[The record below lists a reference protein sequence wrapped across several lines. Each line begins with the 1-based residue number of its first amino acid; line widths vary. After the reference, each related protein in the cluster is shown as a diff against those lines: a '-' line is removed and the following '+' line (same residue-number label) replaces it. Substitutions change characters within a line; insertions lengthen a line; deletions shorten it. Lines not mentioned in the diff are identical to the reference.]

1 MGSSQSVW
9 TLDAVRFARSNTT
22 ATATATVKAKIHPG
36 HALAL
41 MSSAMDRPTE
51 VGDIANH
58 HPEAPDHHVPLDHL
72 RSLYYRPALGSGI
85 LVPSSELTLDP
96 SDRLSDRP
104 NQDAASSHAST
115 ASRRESTSSPW
126 QSHTRTDSNASRIA
140 RAAAASSF
148 WSPNVANSHPGSHA
162 SILAQAQAQAHL
174 QAHSPPASQGSPALS
189 QLTLKELGATSAF
202 PLPSSVQPR
211 QLSYIHAA
219 PGSRASSCGLGIGRM
234 DAHHGLL
241 NGASSSY
248 GYLPTRVL
256 PVEEKKRILVTGG
269 AGFVGSHLVD
279 RLMLMGHE
287 VLVID
292 NFYTGQKSNVSQ
304 WVGHPNFELIRHDV
318 VEPLVIEVDQIYHL
332 ACPAS
337 PISYQAN
344 QIKTIK
350 TNFLGT
356 LNALGLA
363 KRTKARFLLA
373 STSEVYGDPDVHPQP
388 ETYNG
393 NVNPVGPRACYDEG
407 KRVAETLTYGYYY
420 QDGVDVRVARIFN
433 TYGPRMHPHDGRV
446 VSNLILQALRGE
458 PLTVFGDGT
467 QTRSFMFIHDLIDGL
482 ISLMN
487 VESLPADDAPPS
499 RATPDASAV
508 DIMTEAPDSIIPTR
522 STVATP
528 AADEIITA
536 ASTPALGDSYF
547 DPTHVHRFDVHT
559 PVNLGNPAEFTIMEL
574 AHLVQV
580 CVHKVKAQDTHAS
593 ALAPG
598 EQEAKSEIR
607 FFAMPKDDPKQRKP
621 DITRATGLLD
631 WHPRWK
637 LQDGLE
643 EMTRWYWERIKEG
656 SL

>member
-1 MGSSQSVW
+1 
-9 TLDAVRFARSNTT
+9 
-22 ATATATVKAKIHPG
+22 
-36 HALAL
+36 
-41 MSSAMDRPTE
+41 MDGAQADPIDG
-51 VGDIANH
+51 GDISNLH
-58 HPEAPDHHVPLDHL
+58 QPPPDHHVPLDHL

-85 LVPSSELTLDP
+85 LVPSSD
-96 SDRLSDRP
+96 LSR
-104 NQDAASSHAST
+104 QASSSRHAVGKGHHTPSLD
-115 ASRRESTSSPW
+115 ASSDWGHHRRVESNP
-126 QSHTRTDSNASRIA
+126 TRNTRS
-140 RAAAASSF
+140 AASSF
-148 WSPNVANSHPGSHA
+148 WSHNVPHAHPESHV
-162 SILAQAQAQAHL
+162 SILAQAHDASSSSSRSSTPQQL
-174 QAHSPPASQGSPALS
+174 QQR
-189 QLTLKELGATSAF
+189 
-202 PLPSSVQPR
+202 PR

-219 PGSRASSCGLGIGRM
+219 PGSSASSYSIGIGSL
-234 DAHHGLL
+234 DAARAPFAHP
-241 NGASSSY
+241 SSY

-256 PVEEKKRILVTGG
+256 PVEEKKRILITGG

-279 RLMLMGHE
+279 RLMLLGHE

-292 NFYTGQKSNVSQ
+292 NFFTGQKSNVSQ

-318 VEPLVIEVDQIYHL
+318 VEPLIIEVDQIYHL

-356 LNALGLA
+356 LNSLGLA

-446 VSNLILQALRGE
+446 VSNLIQQALRGE
-458 PLTVFGDGT
+458 PLTVFGDGS
-467 QTRSFMFIHDLIDGL
+467 QTRSFMFVHDLIDGL

-487 VESLPADDAPPS
+487 AEPEPVTQQHQQHLQQQQAQAP
-499 RATPDASAV
+499 SAAALKAA
-508 DIMTEAPDSIIPTR
+508 DIMTEANDTIIP
-522 STVATP
+522 STSAV
-528 AADEIITA
+528 
-536 ASTPALGDSYF
+536 STPAPAAAVANNAVSANQGYFTTDS
-547 DPTHVHRFDVHT
+547 HRLDVHT

-574 AHLVQV
+574 VHLVQK
-580 CVHKVKAQDTHAS
+580 CVAKVKSQDLDAAVADEAQPS
-593 ALAPG
+593 
-598 EQEAKSEIR
+598 SEIR
-607 FFAMPKDDPKQRKP
+607 FLAMPKDDPRQRRP
-621 DITRATGLLD
+621 DITRATSLLD
-631 WHPRWK
+631 WYPRWK

>member
-1 MGSSQSVW
+1 
-9 TLDAVRFARSNTT
+9 
-22 ATATATVKAKIHPG
+22 
-36 HALAL
+36 
-41 MSSAMDRPTE
+41 MD
-51 VGDIANH
+51 GGNIANLH
-58 HPEAPDHHVPLDHL
+58 QAPPDHHVPLDHL

-85 LVPSSELTLDP
+85 LVPSSEV
-96 SDRLSDRP
+96 SIH
-104 NQDAASSHAST
+104 Q
-115 ASRRESTSSPW
+115 SSPHTDQSGSLERNQSPNLGTPTNW
-126 QSHTRTDSNASRIA
+126 QHHARADSNPSRSS
-140 RAAAASSF
+140 RSAASSF
-148 WSPNVANSHPGSHA
+148 WSYNVPHAHPESHV
-162 SILAQAQAQAHL
+162 SILAQAQAQASALPSLQTAPQDPASRSISPSTSHL
-174 QAHSPPASQGSPALS
+174 QQ
-189 QLTLKELGATSAF
+189 
-202 PLPSSVQPR
+202 R

-219 PGSRASSCGLGIGRM
+219 PGSTASSFGLGLGRIESNRS
-234 DAHHGLL
+234 LL
-241 NGASSSY
+241 GPAAIAASTSY

-292 NFYTGQKSNVSQ
+292 NFFTGQKSNVSQ

-318 VEPLVIEVDQIYHL
+318 VEPLIIEVDQIYHL

-356 LNALGLA
+356 LNSLGLA

-446 VSNLILQALRGE
+446 VSNLILQALRRE
-458 PLTVFGDGT
+458 PLTVFGDGS

-487 VESLPADDAPPS
+487 AEALPA
-499 RATPDASAV
+499 TASPLQPQGGHAAALKAA
-508 DIMTEAPDSIIPTR
+508 DIMTEAADTIIP
-522 STVATP
+522 STSSIDTP
-528 AADEIITA
+528 KPAPTA
-536 ASTPALGDSYF
+536 ETESSSYF
-547 DPTHVHRFDVHT
+547 TDPHQLDVHT

-574 AHLVQV
+574 VQLVQK
-580 CVHKVKAQDTHAS
+580 CVATVKAQDSNPSIPAAEEST
-593 ALAPG
+593 L
-598 EQEAKSEIR
+598 KSEIR

-621 DITRATGLLD
+621 DITRATSLLD
-631 WHPRWK
+631 WYPRWK

>member
-1 MGSSQSVW
+1 MHMSGSPPDS
-9 TLDAVRFARSNTT
+9 
-22 ATATATVKAKIHPG
+22 
-36 HALAL
+36 
-41 MSSAMDRPTE
+41 TE
-51 VGDIANH
+51 AGDIANLH
-58 HPEAPDHHVPLDHL
+58 QAPPDHHVPVDHL

-85 LVPSSELTLDP
+85 LVPSSDVFL
-96 SDRLSDRP
+96 
-104 NQDAASSHAST
+104 Q
-115 ASRRESTSSPW
+115 SSPSPQSGSIQGVQAARSSSPSSW
-126 QSHTRTDSNASRIA
+126 QGHA
-140 RAAAASSF
+140 RAESHPARSARPAASSF
-148 WSPNVANSHPGSHA
+148 WAHNVPHAHPESHVG
-162 SILAQAQAQAHL
+162 ILAQSQARAPE
-174 QAHSPPASQGSPALS
+174 ASTPPSHAYTSQM
-189 QLTLKELGATSAF
+189 Q
-202 PLPSSVQPR
+202 QR

-219 PGSRASSCGLGIGRM
+219 PGSIASSYGLGIGRI
-234 DAHHGLL
+234 DAPRQLHG
-241 NGASSSY
+241 ASAIASSSSSY

-256 PVEEKKRILVTGG
+256 PVDEKKRILVTGG

-287 VLVID
+287 VLVLD
-292 NFYTGQKSNVSQ
+292 NFFTGQKTNVSQ

-318 VEPLVIEVDQIYHL
+318 VEPLIIEVDQIYHL

-356 LNALGLA
+356 LNSLGLA

-407 KRVAETLTYGYYY
+407 KRVAETLTYGYFY
-420 QDGVDVRVARIFN
+420 QDRVDVRVARIFN

-458 PLTVFGDGT
+458 PLTVFGDGS

-487 VESLPADDAPPS
+487 AEPTEGVNSTQHASALSHQQRQQLQPQTQGASAAALEAAAIMTQAPDTIIPS
-499 RATPDASAV
+499 ASAV
-508 DIMTEAPDSIIPTR
+508 
-522 STVATP
+522 
-528 AADEIITA
+528 
-536 ASTPALGDSYF
+536 STPAPVVATAATTTTTTATSAHDGSF
-547 DPTHVHRFDVHT
+547 DTAHRRDVHT

-574 AHLVQV
+574 VHLVQK
-580 CVHKVKAQDTHAS
+580 CVAKVKAEDFDASSSLHSSDTVPPS
-593 ALAPG
+593 S
-598 EQEAKSEIR
+598 QSEIR
-607 FFAMPKDDPKQRKP
+607 FLAMPKDDPKQRKP
-621 DITRATGLLD
+621 DITRATSLLD
-631 WHPRWK
+631 WYPRWK

-643 EMTRWYWERIKEG
+643 EMTRWYWQRIKEG
-656 SL
+656 FL

>member
-1 MGSSQSVW
+1 
-9 TLDAVRFARSNTT
+9 
-22 ATATATVKAKIHPG
+22 
-36 HALAL
+36 
-41 MSSAMDRPTE
+41 MDRPTE

-72 RSLYYRPALGSGI
+72 RSLYYRPALGSGV

-104 NQDAASSHAST
+104 NQDAAFSHAST
-115 ASRRESTSSPW
+115 ASRRESTSSLW
-126 QSHTRTDSNASRIA
+126 QSHRRTDSNASRNA

-162 SILAQAQAQAHL
+162 SILAQAQAQTHT
-174 QAHSPPASQGSPALS
+174 QAHSSPASQASPALS
-189 QLTLKELGATSAF
+189 QLTLKELGATSAL
-202 PLPSSVQPR
+202 PLPSSIQPR

-219 PGSRASSCGLGIGRM
+219 PGSRASSYGLGIGRM
-234 DAHHGLL
+234 EAHHGLL
-241 NGASSSY
+241 GGAPSSY

-292 NFYTGQKSNVSQ
+292 NFYTGQKTNVSQ

-487 VESLPADDAPPS
+487 VEPLPADDAPQS
-499 RATPDASAV
+499 RAPPGASAV
-508 DIMTEAPDSIIPTR
+508 DMMTEAPDSIIPTR

-528 AADEIITA
+528 ADETITA
-536 ASTPALGDSYF
+536 ASTAAVGDGYF
-547 DPTHVHRFDVHT
+547 DPRHVHRFDVHT

-593 ALAPG
+593 VRAPG

-637 LQDGLE
+637 LQNGLE

>member
-1 MGSSQSVW
+1 MAS
-9 TLDAVRFARSNTT
+9 
-22 ATATATVKAKIHPG
+22 P
-36 HALAL
+36 
-41 MSSAMDRPTE
+41 
-51 VGDIANH
+51 
-58 HPEAPDHHVPLDHL
+58 
-72 RSLYYRPALGSGI
+72 
-85 LVPSSELTLDP
+85 DP
-96 SDRLSDRP
+96 S
-104 NQDAASSHAST
+104 Q
-115 ASRRESTSSPW
+115 
-126 QSHTRTDSNASRIA
+126 Q
-140 RAAAASSF
+140 
-148 WSPNVANSHPGSHA
+148 
-162 SILAQAQAQAHL
+162 
-174 QAHSPPASQGSPALS
+174 
-189 QLTLKELGATSAF
+189 
-202 PLPSSVQPR
+202 R

-219 PGSRASSCGLGIGRM
+219 PGSTTSSFGLGLGQIDSHRGLIG
-234 DAHHGLL
+234 
-241 NGASSSY
+241 SSSMLSSASY

-292 NFYTGQKSNVSQ
+292 NFFTGQKSNVSQ

-318 VEPLVIEVDQIYHL
+318 VEPLIIEVDQIYHL

-356 LNALGLA
+356 LNSLGLA

-446 VSNLILQALRGE
+446 VSNLIQQALRGE
-458 PLTVFGDGT
+458 PLTVFGNGS

-487 VESLPADDAPPS
+487 AEPLQPTSSEHPQQSQGAQSMAAELL
-499 RATPDASAV
+499 
-508 DIMTEAPDSIIPTR
+508 TEAADTIIP
-522 STVATP
+522 STSAHSTP
-528 AADEIITA
+528 APNAEAA
-536 ASTPALGDSYF
+536 ASTSYF
-547 DPTHVHRFDVHT
+547 SPIDVHRFDVHT

-574 AHLVQV
+574 VRLVQK
-580 CVHKVKAQDTHAS
+580 CVDKVKAQDLHPSNVS
-593 ALAPG
+593 ADES
-598 EQEAKSEIR
+598 EQDHAKSNIQ
-607 FFAMPKDDPKQRKP
+607 FYAMPKDDPKQRKP
-621 DITRATGLLD
+621 DITRATSLLD
-631 WHPRWK
+631 WYPRWK

>member
-1 MGSSQSVW
+1 MIVTSAQTNLHSSPRLPYSILHQSQS
-9 TLDAVRFARSNTT
+9 SNSADVNST
-22 ATATATVKAKIHPG
+22 PSPSNWQR
-36 HALAL
+36 HA
-41 MSSAMDRPTE
+41 
-51 VGDIANH
+51 
-58 HPEAPDHHVPLDHL
+58 
-72 RSLYYRPALGSGI
+72 
-85 LVPSSELTLDP
+85 
-96 SDRLSDRP
+96 
-104 NQDAASSHAST
+104 
-115 ASRRESTSSPW
+115 
-126 QSHTRTDSNASRIA
+126 RTDSAA
-140 RAAAASSF
+140 RGARSSF
-148 WSPNVANSHPGSHA
+148 WSPNVTHAHPESHV
-162 SILAQAQAQAHL
+162 SIIAQAQAQA
-174 QAHSPPASQGSPALS
+174 QASASPDLS
-189 QLTLKELGATSAF
+189 QLTLGEAPPG
-202 PLPSSVQPR
+202 PSNRAQPR

-219 PGSRASSCGLGIGRM
+219 PGSATSSFGLGIDRSM
-234 DAHHGLL
+234 LT
-241 NGASSSY
+241 SSSMPSAPSY

-256 PVEEKKRILVTGG
+256 PVEEKKRIMVTGG

-318 VEPLVIEVDQIYHL
+318 VEPLIIEVDQIYHL

-350 TNFLGT
+350 TNFMGT

-446 VSNLILQALRGE
+446 VSNLIQQALRGE
-458 PLTVFGDGT
+458 PLTVFGDGS

-487 VESLPADDAPPS
+487 AEPVEENGQQQHQQAHVRTTASRSQPPV
-499 RATPDASAV
+499 A
-508 DIMTEAPDSIIPTR
+508 DIMTEAADTIIP
-522 STVATP
+522 STSAVTTP
-528 AADEIITA
+528 APA
-536 ASTPALGDSYF
+536 ASTATAIASDSNSYF
-547 DPTHVHRFDVHT
+547 DPATHRFDVHT

-574 AHLVQV
+574 VRLIQKS
-580 CVHKVKAQDTHAS
+580 VHKVKAQDLHPHSFQGTHEA
-593 ALAPG
+593 
-598 EQEAKSEIR
+598 EETQAKSEIR
-607 FFAMPKDDPKQRKP
+607 FYAMPKDDPKQRRP
-621 DITRATGLLD
+621 DITRATSLLD
-631 WHPRWK
+631 WYPRWK

>member
-1 MGSSQSVW
+1 MESRVTGE
-9 TLDAVRFARSNTT
+9 
-22 ATATATVKAKIHPG
+22 G
-36 HALAL
+36 
-41 MSSAMDRPTE
+41 DRLGVQQQP
-51 VGDIANH
+51 
-58 HPEAPDHHVPLDHL
+58 PDHHVPLDHL

-85 LVPSSELTLDP
+85 LVSASDVSPQASSSRPAIGHGSGAPSSSASSSWHRHARTESNPTR
-96 SDRLSDRP
+96 SSRS
-104 NQDAASSHAST
+104 AASTFWSHNVPHAHPESHVSILSQAQDESSSCSRAST
-115 ASRRESTSSPW
+115 P
-126 QSHTRTDSNASRIA
+126 Q
-140 RAAAASSF
+140 
-148 WSPNVANSHPGSHA
+148 
-162 SILAQAQAQAHL
+162 L
-174 QAHSPPASQGSPALS
+174 QQR
-189 QLTLKELGATSAF
+189 Q
-202 PLPSSVQPR
+202 R

-219 PGSRASSCGLGIGRM
+219 PGSSASSFGFGVGRI
-234 DAHHGLL
+234 DGPRAVH
-241 NGASSSY
+241 ASYSSY
-248 GYLPTRVL
+248 GYLPIRVL

-279 RLMLMGHE
+279 RLMLLGHE
-287 VLVID
+287 VLVLD
-292 NFYTGQKSNVSQ
+292 NFYTGRKTNLSQ
-304 WVGHPNFELIRHDV
+304 WEGHPNFELIRHDV
-318 VEPLVIEVDQIYHL
+318 VESLIIEVDQIYHL

-356 LNALGLA
+356 LNSLGLA

-388 ETYNG
+388 ESYHG

-446 VSNLILQALRGE
+446 VSNFILQALRGE
-458 PLTVFGDGT
+458 PLTVFGDGS

-487 VESLPADDAPPS
+487 VEPLVVSPHQQPKLPAPS
-499 RATPDASAV
+499 ALALKAE
-508 DIMTEAPDSIIPTR
+508 DIMAQASDTIIP
-522 STVATP
+522 STS
-528 AADEIITA
+528 A
-536 ASTPALGDSYF
+536 ASTPAPATATAPPTNRDTYF
-547 DPTHVHRFDVHT
+547 SNAAAHRLDVHT

-574 AHLVQV
+574 VQLVQK
-580 CVHKVKAQDTHAS
+580 CVAKVKAQDLDPAIPAADDSVAHTQ
-593 ALAPG
+593 PP
-598 EQEAKSEIR
+598 SEIR
-607 FFAMPKDDPKQRKP
+607 FFAMPKDDPKQRRP
-621 DITRATGLLD
+621 DITRATSLLD
-631 WHPRWK
+631 WYPRWK

>member
-1 MGSSQSVW
+1 M
-9 TLDAVRFARSNTT
+9 
-22 ATATATVKAKIHPG
+22 
-36 HALAL
+36 
-41 MSSAMDRPTE
+41 
-51 VGDIANH
+51 
-58 HPEAPDHHVPLDHL
+58 
-72 RSLYYRPALGSGI
+72 
-85 LVPSSELTLDP
+85 LVPSSDVPLACSSRPATGQASNTPSLAISANWKQHTRADSDP
-96 SDRLSDRP
+96 TRVARS
-104 NQDAASSHAST
+104 AASTFWSHNVPHAHPESHVSILSQAQDEGASASRAST
-115 ASRRESTSSPW
+115 P
-126 QSHTRTDSNASRIA
+126 Q
-140 RAAAASSF
+140 
-148 WSPNVANSHPGSHA
+148 
-162 SILAQAQAQAHL
+162 L
-174 QAHSPPASQGSPALS
+174 QQR
-189 QLTLKELGATSAF
+189 Q
-202 PLPSSVQPR
+202 R

-219 PGSRASSCGLGIGRM
+219 PGSSMSIFQPGMRRIEASGVLHSPNPL
-234 DAHHGLL
+234 
-241 NGASSSY
+241 ASLSSH

-256 PVEEKKRILVTGG
+256 PVEEKKRILITGG

-279 RLMLMGHE
+279 RLMLQGHE
-287 VLVID
+287 VLVCD
-292 NFYTGQKSNVSQ
+292 NFYTGQKSNVSH

-356 LNALGLA
+356 LNSLGLA

-446 VSNLILQALRGE
+446 VSNLIQQALRGE
-458 PLTVFGDGT
+458 PLTVFGDGS

-487 VESLPADDAPPS
+487 VERLAPPPHQPHQQL
-499 RATPDASAV
+499 RHAPFSAALKQA
-508 DIMTEAPDSIIPTR
+508 DIMTEANDTIIP
-522 STVATP
+522 STSAVSIP
-528 AADEIITA
+528 AATSA
-536 ASTPALGDSYF
+536 AAAAVGPSTTTNNANEAYLDREA
-547 DPTHVHRFDVHT
+547 HRLDVHS
-559 PVNLGNPAEFTIMEL
+559 PVNLGNPAEFTIMQL
-574 AHLVQV
+574 VRLVQKSV
-580 CVHKVKAQDTHAS
+580 AKVKAQDVEACAS
-593 ALAPG
+593 ADGGTLLYQPP
-598 EQEAKSEIR
+598 SEIR
-607 FFAMPKDDPKQRKP
+607 FFAMPKDDPKQRRP
-621 DITRATGLLD
+621 DITRATSLLD
-631 WHPRWK
+631 WTPRWK
-637 LQDGLE
+637 LHDGLD

>member
-1 MGSSQSVW
+1 MNGMITPHQSP
-9 TLDAVRFARSNTT
+9 
-22 ATATATVKAKIHPG
+22 HG
-36 HALAL
+36 
-41 MSSAMDRPTE
+41 E
-51 VGDIANH
+51 GGDIANH
-58 HPEAPDHHVPLDHL
+58 HEAPPEYHVPLDHL

-85 LVPSSELTLDP
+85 IVSSSQVSVQSSPIPQLTD
-96 SDRLSDRP
+96 DI
-104 NQDAASSHAST
+104 
-115 ASRRESTSSPW
+115 SRRSNVAAAGGQTSW
-126 QSHTRTDSNASRIA
+126 QSHTRTISNPSRTA
-140 RAAAASSF
+140 RSSASSF
-148 WSPNVANSHPGSHA
+148 WSQNVPRAHPGSHV
-162 SILAQAQAQAHL
+162 SILAQTQLASASPTLPQAGQLDRSA
-174 QAHSPPASQGSPALS
+174 SPS
-189 QLTLKELGATSAF
+189 TSA
-202 PLPSSVQPR
+202 QPQQR

-219 PGSRASSCGLGIGRM
+219 PGSFVSSFGLGLGRIDSHRGLHASS
-234 DAHHGLL
+234 
-241 NGASSSY
+241 ASTSY

-256 PVEEKKRILVTGG
+256 PVEERKRILVTGG

-292 NFYTGQKSNVSQ
+292 NFFTGQKSNVSQ

-318 VEPLVIEVDQIYHL
+318 VEPLVIEVDQIYHF

-350 TNFLGT
+350 TNFMGM
-356 LNALGLA
+356 LNSLGLA

-446 VSNLILQALRGE
+446 VSNLIQQALRGE
-458 PLTVFGDGT
+458 PLTVFGDGS

-487 VESLPADDAPPS
+487 AQPAEPQDAQLTQPQPQAPAMAKTQSLAAE
-499 RATPDASAV
+499 
-508 DIMTEAPDSIIPTR
+508 IMTEAPDTIIP
-522 STVATP
+522 STSAV
-528 AADEIITA
+528 
-536 ASTPALGDSYF
+536 STPAPPTTTTTASNNYF
-547 DPTHVHRFDVHT
+547 NNDAHRYDVHT

-574 AHLVQV
+574 VHLVQK
-580 CVHKVKAQDTHAS
+580 CVAKVKAQDRQDPHS
-593 ALAPG
+593 AVAEEEDP
-598 EQEAKSEIR
+598 KSEIR

-621 DITRATGLLD
+621 DITRATSLLD
-631 WHPRWK
+631 WYPRWK

>member
-1 MGSSQSVW
+1 MDG
-9 TLDAVRFARSNTT
+9 TFED
-22 ATATATVKAKIHPG
+22 
-36 HALAL
+36 
-41 MSSAMDRPTE
+41 MAMDA
-51 VGDIANH
+51 GDIANH
-58 HPEAPDHHVPLDHL
+58 HQPVPDHHVPLNHL

-85 LVPSSELTLDP
+85 LVPSSQVSLQHHSSTYLDAP
-96 SDRLSDRP
+96 NNLARAQSP
-104 NQDAASSHAST
+104 NQGIPTNWPSHART
-115 ASRRESTSSPW
+115 HSSP
-126 QSHTRTDSNASRIA
+126 TRPSRSGAS
-140 RAAAASSF
+140 SSF
-148 WSPNVANSHPGSHA
+148 WSHNVSHA
-162 SILAQAQAQAHL
+162 HPESHVSILAQAQANASVSV
-174 QAHSPPASQGSPALS
+174 SPQHNFQHPASASEAQSFS
-189 QLTLKELGATSAF
+189 QT
-202 PLPSSVQPR
+202 PPR
-211 QLSYIHAA
+211 QLSYIHAV
-219 PGSRASSCGLGIGRM
+219 PGSAASSFALGLARI
-234 DAHHGLL
+234 DPHHTLIPT
-241 NGASSSY
+241 ASIPPISSY

-256 PVEEKKRILVTGG
+256 PVELKKRILVTGG

-292 NFYTGQKSNVSQ
+292 NFFTGQKSNLSQ
-304 WVGHPNFELIRHDV
+304 WSGHPNFELIRHDV
-318 VEPLVIEVDQIYHL
+318 VEPLIIEVDQIYHL

-356 LNALGLA
+356 INALGLA

-388 ETYNG
+388 EGYNG
-393 NVNPVGPRACYDEG
+393 NVNCTGPRACYDEG

-458 PLTVFGDGT
+458 PLTVFGDGS

-487 VESLPADDAPPS
+487 AEPLPSSPPPTQ
-499 RATPDASAV
+499 AGPHAAAMKAAE
-508 DIMTEAPDSIIPTR
+508 IMSEANDTIVPSTG
-522 STVATP
+522 STVTTP
-528 AADEIITA
+528 APIPNSTDSTADNA
-536 ASTPALGDSYF
+536 YF
-547 DPTHVHRFDVHT
+547 TSPDMRKCDVHT

-574 AHLVQV
+574 VDLVQK
-580 CVHKVKAQDTHAS
+580 CVQKVKAKDLLPETVAD
-593 ALAPG
+593 G
-598 EQEAKSEIR
+598 EQVEETPQSEIR

-621 DITRATGLLD
+621 DTTRATSLLD
-631 WHPRWK
+631 WLPRWT

>member
-1 MGSSQSVW
+1 MNG
-9 TLDAVRFARSNTT
+9 T
-22 ATATATVKAKIHPG
+22 ATPERAFDESGA
-36 HALAL
+36 
-41 MSSAMDRPTE
+41 
-51 VGDIANH
+51 DIANLH
-58 HPEAPDHHVPLDHL
+58 EAPPEHHVPLDHL

-85 LVPSSELTLDP
+85 LIPSSQLSLQESPLPQLTD
-96 SDRLSDRP
+96 D
-104 NQDAASSHAST
+104 T
-115 ASRRESTSSPW
+115 SRRSSVAAAGGQMSW
-126 QSHTRTDSNASRIA
+126 QSHARTDSNPSRTA
-140 RAAAASSF
+140 RSAASSF
-148 WSPNVANSHPGSHA
+148 WSQNVPRAHPGSHV
-162 SILAQAQAQAHL
+162 SILAQAQAAS
-174 QAHSPPASQGSPALS
+174 ASPTPSQASQLDRSASPS
-189 QLTLKELGATSAF
+189 TSAQ
-202 PLPSSVQPR
+202 LHQR

-219 PGSRASSCGLGIGRM
+219 PGSSASSFGLGLGRI
-234 DAHHGLL
+234 DSHRGLH
-241 NGASSSY
+241 ASSASTSY

-292 NFYTGQKSNVSQ
+292 NFFTGQKSNVSQ

-350 TNFLGT
+350 TNFMGT
-356 LNALGLA
+356 LNSLGLA

-446 VSNLILQALRGE
+446 VSNLIQQALRGE
-458 PLTVFGDGT
+458 PLTVFGDGS

-487 VESLPADDAPPS
+487 AEPVQPQGLQHEQMQPLPQTPNMAKTQSLAAE
-499 RATPDASAV
+499 
-508 DIMTEAPDSIIPTR
+508 IMTEAPDTIIP
-522 STVATP
+522 STSAV
-528 AADEIITA
+528 
-536 ASTPALGDSYF
+536 STPAPPSTTTTTTTPSSNYF
-547 DPTHVHRFDVHT
+547 NNNAHRYDVHT

-574 AHLVQV
+574 VHLVQK
-580 CVHKVKAQDTHAS
+580 CVAKVKAQDRQDPHSTES
-593 ALAPG
+593 
-598 EQEAKSEIR
+598 EEEEAKSEIR

-621 DITRATGLLD
+621 DITRATSLLD
-631 WHPRWK
+631 WYPRWK

>member
-1 MGSSQSVW
+1 MQTNGTEV
-9 TLDAVRFARSNTT
+9 
-22 ATATATVKAKIHPG
+22 G
-36 HALAL
+36 
-41 MSSAMDRPTE
+41 PTD
-51 VGDIANH
+51 VGDIANL
-58 HPEAPDHHVPLDHL
+58 HPAPPDHHVPLEHL

-85 LVPSSELTLDP
+85 LVPSSQVSLPAPSPHLDHTNSP
-96 SDRLSDRP
+96 GGILSP
-104 NQDAASSHAST
+104 NPGAST
-115 ASRRESTSSPW
+115 NW
-126 QSHTRTDSNASRIA
+126 QNHVRMDSNPTRSA
-140 RAAAASSF
+140 RSTASSF
-148 WSPNVANSHPGSHA
+148 WSHNVPHAHPESHV
-162 SILAQAQAQAHL
+162 SILAQAQAQA
-174 QAHSPPASQGSPALS
+174 QAS
-189 QLTLKELGATSAF
+189 
-202 PLPSSVQPR
+202 PSSSSHALQLDSSSASPSLSASHRQHR

-219 PGSRASSCGLGIGRM
+219 PGSAASSFGLGIGRIESG
-234 DAHHGLL
+234 HGLL
-241 NGASSSY
+241 APPSITASSSY

-287 VLVID
+287 VLVMD
-292 NFYTGQKSNVSQ
+292 NFFTGQKSNVSQ

-318 VEPLVIEVDQIYHL
+318 VEPLIIEVDQIYHL

-356 LNALGLA
+356 LNSLGLA

-458 PLTVFGDGT
+458 PLTVFGDGS

-487 VESLPADDAPPS
+487 AEPLPPTSSQPS
-499 RATPDASAV
+499 PQPQGPHAAALKAA
-508 DIMTEAPDSIIPTR
+508 DIMTEAADTIIP
-522 STVATP
+522 SSSAV
-528 AADEIITA
+528 
-536 ASTPALGDSYF
+536 STPAPTATASAAQPSTYF
-547 DPTHVHRFDVHT
+547 HPDAHRFDVHT

-574 AHLVQV
+574 VHLVQK
-580 CVHKVKAQDTHAS
+580 CVAKVKAHDLHPSSTDTDTGTEEPS
-593 ALAPG
+593 ST
-598 EQEAKSEIR
+598 SEIR

-621 DITRATGLLD
+621 DITRATSLLD
-631 WHPRWK
+631 WYPRWK